1 MAIYLDNHATTRCD
15 PRVVEAMTPYFSEIY
30 GNAASRSHSFGMR
43 ANAGVERARGQVAS
57 ILGASAKEI
66 VFTSGAT
73 EANNL
78 AILGLGRAAGRG
90 HIITSTLEHK
100 AVLDPVA
107 RLEEA
112 GFDVTR
118 IGVDA
123 SGVVDADTV
132 IAAMRDDT
140 VVVSIMM
147 ANNEIGTLQP
157 IAAIGRACRER
168 NIPFHT
174 DASQAIGKVDIDVV
188 RDHVDLLSL
197 TAHKFYGPKGIGALY
212 VRRARPLLRLEPLQ
226 YGGGHERGYRSGT
239 LPVPMCVG
247 LGAAAALCEDEL
259 KSTELSRVRALRD
272 DLLTSLLAL
281 GDVAV
286 NGSRE
291 QRLPNNINVSIGG
304 IDSKALM
311 MNMRDIAM
319 SSGSA
324 CSSENLKPSHVLT
337 AIGTEKDRTH
347 RSIRLGL
354 GRFTTAEDVETAK
367 SRFTEAIPALRELSA
382 GLGVGTMTAR

>member
-15 PRVVEAMTPYFSEIY
+15 PRVVEAMTPYFSDIY

-43 ANAGVERARGQVAS
+43 ANAGVERGRGQVAS
-57 ILGASAKEI
+57 LLGASAKEI

-78 AILGLGRAAGRG
+78 AILGVCRTVGRG

-100 AVLDPVA
+100 AVLDPIA
-107 RLEEA
+107 KLEED

-118 IGVDA
+118 VGVDA
-123 SGVVDADTV
+123 SGIMDADAV
-132 IAAMRDDT
+132 IAALRDDT
-140 VVVSIMM
+140 ILVSIMM
-147 ANNEIGTLQP
+147 ANNEIGTVQP
-157 IAAIGRACRER
+157 LALIGAACRER
-168 NIPFHT
+168 GIPLHT
-174 DASQAIGKVDIDVV
+174 DASQAIGKIDIDVV
-188 RDHVDLLSL
+188 RDHIDLLSL
-197 TAHKFYGPKGIGALY
+197 TAHKFYGPKGIGALFI
-212 VRRARPLLRLEPLQ
+212 RRGRPQLRLEPLQ

-239 LPVPMCVG
+239 LPVPQCVA
-247 LGAAAALCEDEL
+247 LGAAAALCENEL
-259 KSTELSRVRALRD
+259 KSGELERVKALRD
-272 DLLTSLLAL
+272 DLLDSLLAV
-281 GDVAV
+281 GDVAL

-291 QRLPNNINVSIGG
+291 HRLPNNINISIGG

-311 MNMRDIAM
+311 MNLRDIAM

-337 AIGTEKDRTH
+337 AIGTEKDRVH

-354 GRFTTAEDVETAK
+354 GRFTTAEEVETAK
-367 SRFTEAIPALRELSA
+367 ARFADAIPKLRALSA
-382 GLGVGTMTAR
+382 GIPANAS

>member
-1 MAIYLDNHATTRCD
+1 
-15 PRVVEAMTPYFSEIY
+15 MTPYFSDIY

-57 ILGASAKEI
+57 LLGASAKEI

-78 AILGLGRAAGRG
+78 AILGICRVAGSG

-100 AVLDPVA
+100 AVLDPIA
-107 RLEEA
+107 KLEEG

-118 IGVDA
+118 VGVDT
-123 SGVVDADTV
+123 SGVVDADAV
-132 IAAMRDDT
+132 IAAMRDDP
-140 VVVSIMM
+140 VLVSIMM
-147 ANNEIGTLQP
+147 ANNEIGTIQP
-157 IAAIGRACRER
+157 IAAIGAACKER
-168 NIPFHT
+168 GIPLHT

-188 RDHVDLLSL
+188 RDHIDLLSL
-197 TAHKFYGPKGIGALY
+197 TAHKFYGPKGIGALF
-212 VRRARPLLRLEPLQ
+212 VRRGRPLLRLEPLQ

-239 LPVPMCVG
+239 LPVPQCVA
-247 LGAAAALCEDEL
+247 LGAASALCEEEL
-259 KSTELSRVRALRD
+259 KSGELDRVRALRD
-272 DLLTSLLAL
+272 ELLDSLLTA
-281 GDVAV
+281 GDVAL

-291 QRLPNNINVSIGG
+291 HRLPNNINVSIGG
-304 IDSKALM
+304 MDSKALM
-311 MNMRDIAM
+311 MNLRDIAM

-337 AIGTEKDRTH
+337 AIGTDKDRVH

-354 GRFTTAEDVETAK
+354 GRFTTAEEVQIAK
-367 SRFTEAIPALRELSA
+367 ARFAEAIPALRALSA
-382 GLGVGTMTAR
+382 GIPADAT

>member
-15 PRVVEAMTPYFSEIY
+15 PRVVEAMTPYFSDIY

-43 ANAGVERARGQVAS
+43 ANAGVERARGQVAAL
-57 ILGASAKEI
+57 LGASAKEI

-78 AILGLGRAAGRG
+78 AVLGVCRTAGRG

-100 AVLDPVA
+100 AVLDPIA
-107 RLEEA
+107 KLEDN
-112 GFDVTR
+112 GFEVTR
-118 IGVDA
+118 IAVDA
-123 SGVVDADTV
+123 SGVVDASAV
-132 IAAMRDDT
+132 VAAMRDDT
-140 VVVSIMM
+140 VLVSIMM
-147 ANNEIGTLQP
+147 ANNEIGTIQP
-157 IAAIGRACRER
+157 IAAIGAACRER
-168 NIPFHT
+168 SIPLHT

-188 RDHVDLLSL
+188 RDHIDLLSL
-197 TAHKFYGPKGIGALY
+197 TAHKFYGPKGIGALF
-212 VRRARPLLRLEPLQ
+212 VRRGRPLLRLEPLQ

-239 LPVPMCVG
+239 LPVPQCVA
-247 LGAAAALCEDEL
+247 LGAAAALCDDEL
-259 KSTELSRVRALRD
+259 NSSELGRVQALRD
-272 DLLTSLLAL
+272 DLLDTLLAV
-281 GDVAV
+281 GDVAL

-291 QRLPNNINVSIGG
+291 HRLPNNINVSIGG

-311 MNMRDIAM
+311 MNLRDIAM

-337 AIGTEKDRTH
+337 AIGTDKDRVH

-354 GRFTTAEDVETAK
+354 GRFTTAEEVQTAK
-367 SRFTEAIPALRELSA
+367 ARFAEAIPALRLLSSGMPA
-382 GLGVGTMTAR
+382 STR